1 MRQAGARRE
10 ATVSIIVNLA
20 LAGLTLLFAL
30 RLSSLALMAQAAHTA
45 SDVLSSI
52 VVFVGSRVAGLP
64 ADREHPHGHGR
75 AEGIATIVIA
85 VLLGLVGLEF
95 VRGGVVQ
102 LLRPEPV
109 KSSWLVAGFMVG
121 AAVVKEGLAR
131 YALAIGRRIGS
142 PAVEA
147 DGHHHRADALA
158 ALMAGVAIAG
168 VELGVMWFDGLL
180 ALGIAGI
187 ILKTAYSLGHEAAS
201 VLLGRC
207 ATPELLRQTEALAMA
222 FDGVHEVHRIDV
234 HQYGDERVITLHALV
249 NPRIGVTEGHQI
261 AEGIEAAINAHLAAT
276 TTVHIE
282 PNLAAQ
288 SLRATS
294 RNQPDH

>member
-10 ATVSIIVNLA
+10 AMVSIIVNLG

-64 ADREHPHGHGR
+64 ADREHPYGHGR
-75 AEGIATIVIA
+75 AEGIATLVIA

-95 VRGGVVQ
+95 VRGGVVR
-102 LLRPEPV
+102 LLQPEMV
-109 KSSWLVAGFMVG
+109 KGSWLVAGFMVG
-121 AAVVKEGLAR
+121 AAAVKEGLAR
-131 YALAIGRRIGS
+131 YALAVGGRIGS

-158 ALMAGVAIAG
+158 ALMAGAAIAG
-168 VELGVMWFDGLL
+168 VELGVIWLDGLL
-180 ALGIAGI
+180 ALAIAGV

-201 VLLGRC
+201 TLLGRR
-207 ATPELLRQTEALAMA
+207 ATPELLGKIEALAMA
-222 FDGVHEVHRIDV
+222 LDGVHEIHRIEV
-234 HQYGDERVITLHALV
+234 HQYGDERVITMHALV
-249 NPRIGVTEGHQI
+249 NPGIGVTEGHQV
-261 AEGIEAAINAHLAAT
+261 AEGIEAAINAALGAA

-282 PNLAAQ
+282 PNLTAQ